1 MANPD
6 VKGTQID
13 PEELNAAF
21 LAVRAHADK
30 SMYGKYI
37 SDDEC
42 KSVAADVVAA
52 VEGYRGGTSI

>member
-1 MANPD
+1 MVDNA
-6 VKGTQID
+6 VEGTKID
-13 PEELNAAF
+13 PEELNVAF
-21 LAVRAHADK
+21 LAVRAHANK

-52 VEGYRGGTSI
+52 IEGYRGGTSI

>member
-1 MANPD
+1 MADPK
-6 VKGTQID
+6 VQGTQID

-21 LAVRAHADK
+21 LAVRAHANK

>member
-1 MANPD
+1 MADPT

-21 LAVRAHADK
+21 LAVRAHANK

-37 SDDEC
+37 SDEEC
-42 KSVAADVVAA
+42 KSVAADVVVA